1 MNAHRYPG
9 ARLAHVVLDAVAL
22 VSLVAACGST
32 HGAEDGG
39 PFLDAATQTDAPAP
53 VDAPAIAADAAAL
66 LDDAAGDGGRPHVDL
81 LIELRDFDAF
91 EGVVATVRAT
101 DTSIGEV
108 HGPIGGTLV
117 GGDADLV
124 IPRGFARDLFG
135 EIGHLWLDVSADGV
149 CTDGSDQAYSFFINN
164 DFEMG
169 PETVRLTPTETT
181 LESATCAEAT
191 D

>member
-1 MNAHRYPG
+1 MLSVMNDHRPPG
-9 ARLAHVVLDAVAL
+9 ARIARTAIVVAAL
-22 VSLVAACGST
+22 VSFVAACGSS
-32 HGAEDGG
+32 HGAGDGG
-39 PFLDAATQTDAPAP
+39 ALADAATQADAPALTD
-53 VDAPAIAADAAAL
+53 DAHASTADAGAV
-66 LDDAAGDGGRPHVDL
+66 GDGGRPHVDL
-81 LIELRDFDAF
+81 VIELRDFDAF
-91 EGVVATVRAT
+91 DGVVATVRAT

-108 HGPIGGTLV
+108 HGPVSATVV

-135 EIGHLWLDVSADGV
+135 EIGHLWLDVSADGA

-169 PETVRLTPTETT
+169 PETVRLTPDEMT
-181 LESATCAEAT
+181 LERASCAAAM